1 MHLTKL
7 NSQLIYFF
15 YFSFTD
21 PKIKA
26 QIRKYLK
33 QTSNTSPHSDSPP
46 IELPDLNSSTTSIS
60 SIASTSGKLNSSTS
74 RIPSRIPTTVKKNTT
89 TTTTTS
95 SSSSSSSNKSSI
107 SQSPS
112 HCIKQ
117 QQILQS
123 QIPTSNG
130 TINQPPINKAPRFE
144 AYMMTGDLILNLSR
158 TPQNS
163 GLINHSKKVDSL
175 RDSPIRTNRRNGGA
189 QLAPHAKYD
198 SSPSSPSLS
207 DSSESGNSLKKF
219 KVNNNINNCVASVK
233 DDDLIVGDMNI
244 INSEC
249 ELNDKC
255 AGSSAKQQKNN
266 LINETIKQQPI
277 SDIKSNSS
285 SSSTVKS
292 ENNISSPEICFSVP
306 TSPTSLTTP
315 VNELNSTSLKK
326 KESSNSLPTSPESGA
341 QEFIRRTN
349 QQQQQHNGNVAR
361 TCDAAGFRTSRS
373 EDHLQATQRDGGL
386 GAVIPIDIDE
396 DVNSSLNTLL
406 DTRHDSEDSQVR
418 FSFFLN
424 IF

>member
-1 MHLTKL
+1 M
-7 NSQLIYFF
+7 
-15 YFSFTD
+15 
-21 PKIKA
+21 
-26 QIRKYLK
+26 
-33 QTSNTSPHSDSPP
+33 
-46 IELPDLNSSTTSIS
+46 
-60 SIASTSGKLNSSTS
+60 
-74 RIPSRIPTTVKKNTT
+74 
-89 TTTTTS
+89 
-95 SSSSSSSNKSSI
+95 
-107 SQSPS
+107 
-112 HCIKQ
+112 
-117 QQILQS
+117 QS

-130 TINQPPINKAPRFE
+130 TINQPPVNKAPRFE

-163 GLINHSKKVDSL
+163 GLITHSKKVDSL

-219 KVNNNINNCVASVK
+219 KDNNNINNCVSAVK
-233 DDDLIVGDMNI
+233 DDVVIVGDMNI

-249 ELNDKC
+249 ELNDKS
-255 AGSSAKQQKNN
+255 AGSSSLLTKKNN
-266 LINETIKQQPI
+266 LIKETIKQQPF

-315 VNELNSTSLKK
+315 VNELNSSLKK

-349 QQQQQHNGNVAR
+349 QQQQHNGNVAR

-418 FSFFLN
+418 FYFL
-424 IF
+424 FY

>member
-1 MHLTKL
+1 M
-7 NSQLIYFF
+7 
-15 YFSFTD
+15 
-21 PKIKA
+21 
-26 QIRKYLK
+26 
-33 QTSNTSPHSDSPP
+33 
-46 IELPDLNSSTTSIS
+46 
-60 SIASTSGKLNSSTS
+60 
-74 RIPSRIPTTVKKNTT
+74 
-89 TTTTTS
+89 
-95 SSSSSSSNKSSI
+95 
-107 SQSPS
+107 
-112 HCIKQ
+112 
-117 QQILQS
+117 QS

-130 TINQPPINKAPRFE
+130 TIINQPPINKAPRFE

-175 RDSPIRTNRRNGGA
+175 RDSPIRTNRRNGGT

-219 KVNNNINNCVASVK
+219 KVNNNCVASVK
-233 DDDLIVGDMNI
+233 DDGVMNI

-255 AGSSAKQQKNN
+255 AGSSVIKQQNKN
-266 LINETIKQQPI
+266 LINEQPI

-315 VNELNSTSLKK
+315 VNELNSISLKK

-349 QQQQQHNGNVAR
+349 QQQQQQQQHNGNVAR

-418 FSFFLN
+418 QFFLI
-424 IF
+424 IFFDWWTF

>member
-1 MHLTKL
+1 
-7 NSQLIYFF
+7 
-15 YFSFTD
+15 
-21 PKIKA
+21 
-26 QIRKYLK
+26 
-33 QTSNTSPHSDSPP
+33 
-46 IELPDLNSSTTSIS
+46 
-60 SIASTSGKLNSSTS
+60 
-74 RIPSRIPTTVKKNTT
+74 
-89 TTTTTS
+89 
-95 SSSSSSSNKSSI
+95 
-107 SQSPS
+107 
-112 HCIKQ
+112 
-117 QQILQS
+117 
-123 QIPTSNG
+123 
-130 TINQPPINKAPRFE
+130 
-144 AYMMTGDLILNLSR
+144 MMTGDLILNLSR

-163 GLINHSKKVDSL
+163 GLINHSKKIDSL
-175 RDSPIRTNRRNGGA
+175 RDSPIRTNRRNGSQ

-219 KVNNNINNCVASVK
+219 KDNNNLNNCISSVK
-233 DDDLIVGDMNI
+233 NDEFSVIVDDMNI
-244 INSEC
+244 INSDC

-255 AGSSAKQQKNN
+255 AGSSSTQK
-266 LINETIKQQPI
+266 TII

-306 TSPTSLTTP
+306 TSPISLTTP
-315 VNELNSTSLKK
+315 VNELNSSSLKK

-349 QQQQQHNGNVAR
+349 QQQQQQQQHNGNVAR

-418 FSFFLN
+418 FYFNFY
-424 IF
+424 